1 MEKQHDR
8 NGNPTV
14 AVVHF
19 AGGYDDFGNKK
30 RGWNSPARPAGSY
43 APAYSTT
50 KTGTFYDQSAGM
62 PGRLHRNNSEIA
74 YGINLVG
81 YT

>member
-1 MEKQHDR
+1 MTTMEKQHDR

-30 RGWNSPARPAGSY
+30 RGWNSPACQASGIIRARILYDEDGNFLRSERGNAG
-43 APAYSTT
+43 PFTQ
-50 KTGTFYDQSAGM
+50 K
-62 PGRLHRNNSEIA
+62 
-74 YGINLVG
+74 
-81 YT
+81 